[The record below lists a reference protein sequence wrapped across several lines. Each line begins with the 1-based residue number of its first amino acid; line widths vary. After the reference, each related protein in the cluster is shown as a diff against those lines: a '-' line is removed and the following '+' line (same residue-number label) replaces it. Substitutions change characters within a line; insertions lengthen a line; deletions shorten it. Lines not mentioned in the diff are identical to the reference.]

1 MSKGH
6 PIGAILLLGAV
17 VVAIGTG
24 VGAVGTVV
32 IVVVVALSFV
42 QFTGATGLMQA
53 HELVTQLR
61 GEAAKRQVD
70 GASVGLQHNFGLGGV
85 AVVTVYGKPQQRS
98 NL

>member
-1 MSKGH
+1 M
-6 PIGAILLLGAV
+6 LLGAV
-17 VVAIGTG
+17 VGGVVAIGTV
-24 VGAVGTVV
+24 VGAVVAVV
-32 IVVVVALSFV
+32 AALSFV

-70 GASVGLQHNFGLGGV
+70 GAAVGLQHNFGLGGV